1 MSDAP
6 HDEDLVDVDLV
17 GLEPF
22 DQTDD
27 MSEFDKLDLSEFDK
41 PDASYGEDSGIITLF
56 VDVAEQL
63 DVHYRNLGEYEPPR
77 AILGLTP
84 ERAVQLRDS
93 LTKAIAQWRRDVKER
108 AEWRNQAGLG
118 DD

>member
-6 HDEDLVDVDLV
+6 PDEDLVNVDLV

-41 PDASYGEDSGIITLF
+41 PYASYGEDSGIITLL
-56 VDVAEQL
+56 VNVAEQL
-63 DVHYRNLGEYEPPR
+63 DIQYRNLGEYEPPR

-93 LTKAIAQWRRDVKER
+93 LTKAIAQWRRDTKER

>member
-6 HDEDLVDVDLV
+6 HDEDLVEADLV

-22 DQTDD
+22 DQTD
-27 MSEFDKLDLSEFDK
+27 EELDLSEFDK
-41 PDASYGEDSGIITLF
+41 PGASYGEDSGIITL
-56 VDVAEQL
+56 VIDVAEQL

-108 AEWRNQAGLG
+108 AEWRNRMGLG
-118 DD
+118 DG